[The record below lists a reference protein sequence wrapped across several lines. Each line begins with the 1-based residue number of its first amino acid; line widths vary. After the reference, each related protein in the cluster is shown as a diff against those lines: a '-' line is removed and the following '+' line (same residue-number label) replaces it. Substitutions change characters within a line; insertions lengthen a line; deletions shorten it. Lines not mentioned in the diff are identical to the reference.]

1 MIMETNTLILSSSD
15 TDLSIAGDFIRN
27 GEVVAIPTETVY
39 GLGADATNAT
49 AVRKVFEA
57 KGRPAD
63 NPLIVHISDLK
74 MFEQVAY
81 DIPHLA
87 YKLAEHFWPGPLTMI
102 VPKRSIIPNVTSGNL
117 STVGVR
123 MPSNEIARKII
134 KFSGRPI
141 AAPSAN
147 ISGYPSPTT
156 AQHVINDMNGKISA
170 IVDGGECTYGL
181 ESTVIS
187 FDNFETVRI
196 LRPGYITKE
205 QLEKYVETVIID
217 NAVLKETNPQ
227 TVASP
232 GMKYKHYSPKARVII
247 VKGTLPAFSEYVS
260 HHLEEHT
267 SSLIFDGD
275 AKAFPF
281 SYKTFGDTSEQQGK
295 QLFAKLR
302 EFDDEGI
309 KKVFVRCPSTDGFG
323 LAVYNRLIR
332 SAGFDIEEV

>member
-15 TDLSIAGDFIRN
+15 ADLSIAGDLIRQ
-27 GEVVAIPTETVY
+27 GEVVGIPTETVY
-39 GLGADATNAT
+39 GLGADATNAK
-49 AVRKVFEA
+49 AVKKVFEA

-102 VPKRSIIPNVTSGNL
+102 VPKRNIIPNVTSGNL

-134 KFSGRPI
+134 EFSGKPI

-181 ESTVIS
+181 ESTVITFDS
-187 FDNFETVRI
+187 FDTVRI

-205 QLEKYVETVIID
+205 QLEKYVEMVIID

-232 GMKYKHYSPKARVII
+232 GMKYKHYSPKAKVVI
-247 VKGTLPAFSEYVS
+247 VKGTLPAFAEYVS
-260 HHLEEHT
+260 HNLEEHT

-275 AKAFPF
+275 AKVFPF
-281 SYKTFGDTSEQQGK
+281 PYKTFGDTPEQQGK

-309 KKVFVRCPSTDGFG
+309 EKVFVRCPSTDGFG

-332 SAGFDIEEV
+332 SAGFEIEEA

>member
-1 MIMETNTLILSSSD
+1 METNTLILSSSD
-15 TDLSIAGDFIRN
+15 TDLAIAGDFIRN

-39 GLGADATNAT
+39 GLGADATNAK

-63 NPLIVHISDLK
+63 NPLIVHISDLN

-134 KFSGRPI
+134 EFSGRPI

-170 IVDGGECTYGL
+170 IVDGGECAYGL

-232 GMKYKHYSPKARVII
+232 GMKYKHYSPKARVIV
-247 VKGTLPAFSEYVS
+247 VKGTLPAFSKYVS
-260 HHLEEHT
+260 HHLEENT
-267 SSLIFDGD
+267 ASLIFDGD

-281 SYKTFGDTSEQQGK
+281 PYKTFGDTSEQQGK